1 MVTTLGEGWKGLIGR
16 IVTKQIELC
25 FAFVNP
31 TCKCISWGG
40 IAAGGHFALPRQGVG
55 AVTVAAGGLWSIL
68 VPWSAML
75 TSSCISV
82 MNCAK

>member
-68 VPWSAML
+68 VPRSAML

>member
-1 MVTTLGEGWKGLIGR
+1 MVTTFGEGWKGLIGR
-16 IVTKQIELC
+16 TVTKQIELC

-68 VPWSAML
+68 VPRSAML

>member
-16 IVTKQIELC
+16 TVTKQIELC

-40 IAAGGHFALPRQGVG
+40 IAARGHFALPRQGVG

-68 VPWSAML
+68 VPRSAML

>member
-40 IAAGGHFALPRQGVG
+40 GGGHFALPRQGVG

-68 VPWSAML
+68 VPRSAML